1 MFFLIFMAL
10 SILLNDFC
18 GNCKTNSD
26 VINALITESIQKL
39 KKNHNFLK
47 ITAFSIL
54 FNELWTHYKEISG
67 AINTLKTQNLQKLKN
82 NS

>member
-1 MFFLIFMAL
+1 MAL

-47 ITAFSIL
+47 ITAFSI
-54 FNELWTHYKEISG
+54 
-67 AINTLKTQNLQKLKN
+67 
-82 NS
+82 